1 MTRRL
6 LVIVLGLPVVASPAA
21 AAGPV
26 ATARSTAQL
35 TVSFRAVAES
45 SFFRW
50 DFGDGTIAEGAVAAH
65 VYAQPGRYR
74 ATLTTDAGSTA
85 VDAVAYR
92 VAFGA
97 PTRVHFGSRGRF
109 TGSIWPAVR
118 GARVEV
124 LGPGGT
130 IARTRTRANGGFKV
144 AARVRG
150 VGPFQ
155 VRVAGI
161 ESDAA
166 TVLLRPRIDAKLVG
180 SRIVGEPLKLTG
192 RALPA
197 AAGTVTAIVWR
208 DGHRVFEGPLD
219 RGVRLRTSRPAQ
231 YRVRLEL
238 EPAEGYL
245 PATSKLAA
253 AVIRPVLVYGSRGP
267 AVRALQQRLRE
278 LHYAVPGVNA
288 SYSLTTYQAVLA
300 FQAVTGLPR
309 TGRVDTRTW
318 RQLMRAGIPR
328 ARYPGSHIEISK
340 GRQVLYTVEKGRV
353 RLVVHVSTGATG
365 NTPLGHWRIYR
376 KVVGWD
382 WVLWYP
388 MYFLRGF
395 AVHGYPEVP
404 SYPASHGCIRVPMWI
419 APTLFRDFFV
429 GESVYI
435 YW

>member
-6 LVIVLGLPVVASPAA
+6 LVVLLGLLVVASPAA

-26 ATARSTAQL
+26 VTARSSAQL

-45 SFFRW
+45 SVFRW
-50 DFGDGTIAEGAVAAH
+50 DFGDGTAAEGAVVDH
-65 VYAQPGRYR
+65 LYAQPGRYR
-74 ATLTTDAGSTA
+74 ATVTTDAGEAA

-97 PTRVHFGSRGRF
+97 PARVRDGSRGRF

-124 LGPGGT
+124 AGPGGT
-130 IARTRTRANGGFKV
+130 VARTKTRANGGFKI
-144 AARVRG
+144 AARVRS
-150 VGPFQ
+150 VGPFR

-161 ESDAA
+161 ESEAS
-166 TVLLRPRIDAKLVG
+166 TVRLRPRINAKLVG
-180 SRIVGEPLKLTG
+180 SRIVGEPLRLTA
-192 RALPA
+192 RVLPA
-197 AAGTVTAIVWR
+197 AGGTVTATVWR
-208 DGHRVFEGPLD
+208 QGHRVFEGPVGE
-219 RGVRLRTSRPAQ
+219 GVRLRTRRPAS
-231 YRVRLEL
+231 YRIRLEVQ
-238 EPAEGYL
+238 PADGYL
-245 PATSKLAA
+245 PSTAKLTA
-253 AVIRPVLVYGSRGP
+253 AVIRPVLVYGSQGA

-278 LHYAVPGVNA
+278 LHYALPGVNG

-300 FQAVTGLPR
+300 FQAVAGLPR
-309 TGRVDTRTW
+309 TGRVNARMW
-318 RQLMRAGIPR
+318 RQLMRASVPR

-340 GRQVLYTVEKGRV
+340 GRQVLYAVANGRV

-365 NTPLGHWRIYR
+365 NTPLGHFRIYR

-404 SYPASHGCIRVPMWI
+404 SYPASHGCIRVPMWL
-419 APTLFRDFFV
+419 APTLFRDFFI
-429 GESVYI
+429 GGSVYI

>member
-6 LVIVLGLPVVASPAA
+6 PIVVVALLVVASPAA

-50 DFGDGTIAEGAVAAH
+50 DFGDGTTAEGAVVDH

-74 ATLTTDAGSTA
+74 ATVTTDAGATA
-85 VDAVAYR
+85 LDAVAYR
-92 VAFGA
+92 VTFGA
-97 PTRVHFGSRGRF
+97 PARVRYGSRGRF

-118 GARVEV
+118 SARVEV
-124 LGPGGT
+124 VGPGGT
-130 IARTRTRANGGFKV
+130 IARGKTRANGGFKI
-144 AARVRG
+144 AARVRSL
-150 VGPFQ
+150 GPFQ

-161 ESDAA
+161 PSDTA
-166 TVLLRPRIDAKLVG
+166 TVRLRPRIAAKLVG
-180 SRIVGEPLKLTG
+180 SRIVGEPLKLTA
-192 RALPA
+192 RVLPA
-197 AAGTVTAIVWR
+197 AGGTVTATVWR
-208 DGHRVFEGPLD
+208 EGRPVFEGPVGA
-219 RGVRLRTSRPAQ
+219 GVRLRSSRPAS
-231 YRVRLEL
+231 YRIRLDL
-238 EPAEGYL
+238 QPADGYL
-245 PATSKLAA
+245 PATSRLRG
-253 AVIRPVLVYGSRGP
+253 AVIRPVLVYGSQGP

-278 LHYAVPGVNA
+278 LRYALPGVNG

-300 FQAVTGLPR
+300 FQAVAGLPR

-318 RQLMRAGIPR
+318 RQLMRAGVPR

-340 GRQVLYTVEKGRV
+340 GSQVLYAVENGRV

-404 SYPASHGCIRVPMWI
+404 SYPASHGCVRVPMWI
-419 APTLFRDFFV
+419 APTLFSDFFV

>member
-1 MTRRL
+1 VTPRL
-6 LVIVLGLPVVASPAA
+6 LVVLVGTLVLTAPAA

-45 SFFRW
+45 SFFHW
-50 DFGDGTIAEGAVAAH
+50 DFGDGTSADGAVVDH
-65 VYAQPGRYR
+65 VYAQPGRYH
-74 ATLTTDAGSTA
+74 ATVATDAGETT

-92 VAFGA
+92 VTLGA
-97 PTRVHFGSRGRF
+97 PPRVRYGSRGRF

-124 LGPGGT
+124 AGPGGT
-130 IARTRTRANGGFKV
+130 IARTKTRANGGFKI
-144 AARVRG
+144 AARVRS

-161 ESDAA
+161 ASDPA
-166 TVLLRPRIDAKLVG
+166 TVAVRPRIDAKLVG
-180 SRIVGEPLKLTG
+180 SRIVGEPLKLTA
-192 RALPA
+192 RVLPA
-197 AAGTVTAIVWR
+197 AGGTVTATVWR
-208 DGHRVFEGPLD
+208 EGHRVFQGPLD
-219 RGVRLRTSRPAQ
+219 SGVRLRTSRPAS
-231 YRVRLEL
+231 YRIRLEL

-245 PATSKLAA
+245 AATKSLRA
-253 AVIRPVLVYGSRGP
+253 AVVRPVLVYGSQGP

-278 LHYAVPGVNA
+278 LHYALPGVDY

-300 FQAVTGLPR
+300 FQAAAGLPR
-309 TGRVDTRTW
+309 TGRVDERTW
-318 RQLMRAGIPR
+318 RQLMRAGVPR

-340 GRQVLYTVEKGRV
+340 GRQVLFAVKNGRV
-353 RLVVHVSTGATG
+353 QHVVHVSTGATG
-365 NTPLGHWRIYR
+365 NTPLGHWHIYR

-404 SYPASHGCIRVPMWI
+404 SYPASHGCVRVPMWI
-419 APTLFRDFFV
+419 APALYRDFFV

>member
-1 MTRRL
+1 MTRPL
-6 LVIVLGLPVVASPAA
+6 LVAVVGLLVLASPAGA
-21 AAGPV
+21 AAPV

-50 DFGDGTIAEGAVAAH
+50 DFGDGTTAEGPVVDH

-74 ATLTTDAGSTA
+74 ATVTTDSGDAS
-85 VDAVAYR
+85 VNAVAYR

-97 PTRVHFGSRGRF
+97 PARVRYGSRGRF
-109 TGSIWPAVR
+109 TGSIWPAAK

-124 LGPGGT
+124 VGPGGT
-130 IARTRTRANGGFKV
+130 IARTKTRANGGFKI
-144 AARVRG
+144 AARVRS
-150 VGPFQ
+150 VGPFR

-161 ESDAA
+161 ESESA
-166 TVLLRPRIDAKLVG
+166 TVRLRPRIDAKLVG
-180 SRIVGEPLKLTG
+180 SRIVGEPLKLTA
-192 RALPA
+192 RVLPA

-208 DGHRVFEGPLD
+208 EGHRVFEGPID
-219 RGVRLRTSRPAQ
+219 SSVRLRTSKPAD
-231 YRVRLEL
+231 YRIQLDVQ
-238 EPAEGYL
+238 PSDGYL
-245 PATSKLAA
+245 TSTAKLTAS
-253 AVIRPVLVYGSRGP
+253 VIRPVLVYGSSGA

-278 LHYAVPGVNA
+278 LRYALPGVSG

-300 FQAVTGLPR
+300 FQAVSGLPR
-309 TGRVDTRTW
+309 TGRVDARTW
-318 RQLMRAGIPR
+318 RRLMRAGVPR
-328 ARYPGSHIEISK
+328 ARYPGTHIEISK
-340 GRQVLYTVEKGRV
+340 GRQVLYAVENGRV

-365 NTPLGHWRIYR
+365 NTPLGHFRIYR

-404 SYPASHGCIRVPMWI
+404 SYPASHGCIRVPMWL
-419 APTLFRDFFV
+419 APTLFRDYFI
-429 GESVYI
+429 GGSVYI